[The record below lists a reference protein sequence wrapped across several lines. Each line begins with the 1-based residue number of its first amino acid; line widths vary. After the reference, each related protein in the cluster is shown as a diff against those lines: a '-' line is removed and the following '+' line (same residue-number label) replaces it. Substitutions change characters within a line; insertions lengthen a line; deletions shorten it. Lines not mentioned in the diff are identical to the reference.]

1 MIGRWS
7 RPDKKGNL
15 SQVIDRVKPA
25 APLKSKIEAAQGNLE
40 MQIRKLD
47 AVHGSLRA
55 KSDVLFNKVVDAQ
68 RANHNAYAR
77 AYATELGEVRKMC
90 KLVSGSKL
98 AMEQIK
104 LRLNTVSELG
114 DIVVT
119 LSPCMSIIKGLGPSL
134 AGMVPDAAMSMQD
147 LSSMLGDVLQTSS
160 VNHTG
165 ELISAGGS
173 NSEALE
179 IMEEAQA
186 KISGQA
192 KALIPDVPAELKDE
206 IVEEQQGAMI

>member
-1 MIGRWS
+1 MIGRWN
-7 RPDKKGNL
+7 RPNKKSNL
-15 SQVIDRVKPA
+15 SQIIDRVKPV
-25 APLKSKIEAAQGNLE
+25 APLKSKIEAAQSNLE
-40 MQIRKLD
+40 VQIRKLD

-68 RANHNAYAR
+68 RANHSAYAR

-165 ELISAGGS
+165 ELISAGSS

-206 IVEEQQGAMI
+206 IVEERQGTMI

>member
-165 ELISAGGS
+165 ELISAGSS

-206 IVEEQQGAMI
+206 IVEERQGTMI